1 MVVIEWGFMRDR
13 LPDLVDPLHGIVTER
28 TTVDGV
34 QGFLQLLESRSTD
47 DDG

>member
-1 MVVIEWGFMRDR
+1 MIVVEWGFMRDR
-13 LPDLVDPLHGIVTER
+13 LPDLVNPLHGIVTER

-34 QGFLQLLESRSTD
+34 QSLLQLLESRSTN